1 MNILFNEYQ
10 IQSAVTKI
18 ADIINN
24 KKHDEP
30 PIFICLLNGAFM
42 FFSDLIKQID
52 KCEIDFMRVKS
63 YPNEI
68 LITANNT
75 SYIKGKDVYVIDDIC
90 DSGNTLDFII
100 KNLKNQG
107 VKSITPITLFKRY
120 NIEYEN
126 LIYGIELKNEYYV
139 IGYELDDLNGL
150 NRNKKYIVGLEDD
163 NN

>member
-126 LIYGIELKNEYYV
+126 LIYGIELKNEHYI
-139 IGYELDDLNGL
+139 IGYGLDDLDGL

>member
-107 VKSITPITLFKRY
+107 VKSITPTTLFKRY

-139 IGYELDDLNGL
+139 IGYGLDDLNGL